1 MTLKPPVRRDEQS
14 PLQNRVSPF
23 GELCAFCAR
32 GLFMGNRGGRFHT
45 DAKTLTARR
54 WASRQWICCVLDF
67 KGRRRDVWG
76 RFYTELFFLDEPTA
90 LAAGHRPCFECR
102 RKDAETFAEKWREA
116 RRLSRPPHAP
126 EMDDI
131 LHARTPTRWRQA
143 LASTRHRRV
152 ARRRI
157 CRIRRGRPSA
167 SAAVHSPC
175 GGRRKGP
182 VVASRGRAVSL
193 SMCSPR
199 RRSWLSC
206 QVAVKPRW
214 HLSAKD

>member
-1 MTLKPPVRRDEQS
+1 MCERAARKARRRSLRDNLLDIWFEFQCDATGPS
-14 PLQNRVSPF
+14 RLAVPLQNRVNPF

-54 WASRQWICCVLDF
+54 CASRQWISCVLDF

-116 RRLSRPPHAP
+116 RRLSRRPYTP

-131 LHARTPTRWRQA
+131 LHHPRGDI
-143 LASTRHRRV
+143 
-152 ARRRI
+152 ARR
-157 CRIRRGRPSA
+157 C
-167 SAAVHSPC
+167 C
-175 GGRRKGP
+175 
-182 VVASRGRAVSL
+182 
-193 SMCSPR
+193 PR
-199 RRSWLSC
+199 RAGLPARSGSY
-206 QVAVKPRW
+206 PRPNNRERS
-214 HLSAKD
+214 SAGI

>member
-1 MTLKPPVRRDEQS
+1 M

-116 RRLSRPPHAP
+116 RRLRRPPYAP
-126 EMDDI
+126 EMDDV
-131 LHARTPTRWRQA
+131 LHARTPTRTA
-143 LASTRHRRV
+143 PSACIDATSTSCPTAHLPHSIRRPSRFKATHCCAGHQTAIM
-152 ARRRI
+152 ARKPRPRRI
-157 CRIRRGRPSA
+157 SVDVLTPPAILAVLSA
-167 SAAVHSPC
+167 
-175 GGRRKGP
+175 GYK
-182 VVASRGRAVSL
+182 L
-193 SMCSPR
+193 
-199 RRSWLSC
+199 
-206 QVAVKPRW
+206 RW
-214 HLSAKD
+214 HQSAKE